1 MLYQLI
7 AIGPVALLL
16 ALLFAPAWYL
26 MRHRPADDGDAV
38 WWPYVLRLV
47 LWATGGF
54 FIGMTLGIALA
65 CTPADAG
72 NLCGLVGVFGLG
84 PLMAA
89 LGLAVAMQRW
99 ARRSG
104 DQ

>member
-7 AIGPVALLL
+7 AVGPVALLL

-26 MRHRPADDGDAV
+26 LCRRPARDGDAV
-38 WWPYVLRLV
+38 WWPYVLQLV
-47 LWATGGF
+47 FWATGGF
-54 FIGMTLGIALA
+54 FTGMLLGIALA
-65 CTPADAG
+65 CAPADAG

-99 ARRSG
+99 ARR
-104 DQ
+104 